1 MAVMQRDTV
10 EALAAGTA
18 TLKRV
23 QREIGGVDRIQ
34 QILDEKNEAVEAQQE
49 LNAAL
54 SSAGIGDDDAD
65 ALAELARLEAAC
77 AAEQLGRG
85 SGGTPAAAAAP
96 APAPLQPTAAA

>member
-34 QILDEKNEAVEAQQE
+34 QILDEKNEAIEAQQE

-54 SSAGIGDDDAD
+54 SGAGIGTDDAD
-65 ALAELARLEAAC
+65 ALAEFAKLEEAF
-77 AAEQLGRG
+77 AAEQLGQG
-85 SGGTPAAAAAP
+85 SGGTPAATGP
-96 APAPLQPTAAA
+96 ASTAPLR